1 MSKSVKR
8 VVKNS
13 FFQTAGAFTNSVINF
28 VLTLGYARF
37 LGPETYGSL
46 VTSQAQVLVWL
57 SLVDLGLSNSL
68 ISALTGAESGR
79 TDITRQGFRARDLLF
94 RVLYMRLIGA
104 VVGCMAAFAVAW
116 YRFSD
121 TPAQFWQEVAFTP
134 YLFALALQST
144 AIAYSAYMHKQGL
157 SVIAMLVGM
166 VITTSLTLTLAWKGA
181 GVPWLLLSQSWGGLL
196 SAAILFGYFYVQY
209 RRRRRIGATRRLQ
222 RMKFRPRGS
231 DWGTKAWFALFRDAW
246 PYAIAYGVMVLW
258 QRLDQLAASNI
269 LGLAA
274 GGQYAL
280 AVRLVSVP
288 VLVATSISM
297 AIFPDLQRV
306 GRDAPHRV
314 RLILAALSKAVYRYG
329 IPVVAVMVFGI
340 GAVIVPLVPK
350 FRPALWLLPHFL
362 PGIWAF
368 WLQSFITNA
377 LFGLRAYKETVKV
390 HLASLVVYVACVFTL
405 PRFFG
410 LPGVVWAFDLFCLSM
425 CFFGFRAARKVGLF
439 DKGFAVYRSYTA
451 EERELL
457 GRAGLFSI
465 TKRLR
470 GRA

>member
-68 ISALTGAESGR
+68 ISALTSAEGGR
-79 TDITRQGFRARDLLF
+79 TDISRQGFRARDLLF
-94 RVLYMRLIGA
+94 RVLFLRLVGA
-104 VVGCMAAFAVAW
+104 VVGCLAAFGVAW
-116 YRFSD
+116 FRFGD
-121 TPAQFWQEVAFTP
+121 DPAQFWQEVAFTP

-157 SVIAMLVGM
+157 SVLAMLAGM
-166 VITTSLTLTLAWKGA
+166 LITTSITLTLAWHGA

-196 SAAILFGYFYVQY
+196 SGAILFGYFYVQY
-209 RRRRRIGATRRLQ
+209 RRRRRAGATRRLQ

-231 DWGTKAWFALFRDAW
+231 EWGKKAWLALFRDAW

-288 VLVATSISM
+288 VLVATSISV

-314 RLILAALSKAVYRYG
+314 RLILAALCKAVYRYG
-329 IPVVAVMVFGI
+329 IPIVAVMVLGI
-340 GAVIVPLVPK
+340 ALVIVPLVPK

-377 LFGLRAYKETVKV
+377 LFGLRAYKETVKL
-390 HLASLVVYVACVFTL
+390 HLFSLVVYVACVFTL

-410 LPGVVWAFDLFCLSM
+410 LPGVVWAFNLFCLSM
-425 CFFGFRAARKVGLF
+425 CYFGFRAARRVGLF
-439 DKGFAVYRSYTA
+439 EKGFVVYGAYNA
-451 EERELL
+451 EERHLL
-457 GRAGLFSI
+457 ERAGLKF
-465 TKRLR
+465 LR
-470 GRA
+470 RPAGSNA

>member
-13 FFQTAGAFTNSVINF
+13 FFQTAGAFANSVINF
-28 VLTLGYARF
+28 VLALGYARF
-37 LGPETYGSL
+37 LGPENYGSL

-68 ISALTGAESGR
+68 ISALTSAEGGR
-79 TDITRQGFRARDLLF
+79 TDISRQGFRARDLLF
-94 RVLYMRLIGA
+94 RVLFLRMVGA
-104 VVGCMAAFAVAW
+104 VLGTMAAFTVAW
-116 YRFSD
+116 LRFGD

-134 YLFALALQST
+134 YLFALGLQAT

-157 SVIAMLVGM
+157 SVLAVLAGM
-166 VITTSLTLTLAWKGA
+166 VLTTSLTLTLAWH
-181 GVPWLLLSQSWGGLL
+181 GVGVEWLLLSQSWGGLL
-196 SAAILFGYFYVQY
+196 SALIIFGYFFVQY
-209 RRRRRIGATRRLQ
+209 WARRKAGATRRLQ

-231 DWGTKAWFALFRDAW
+231 EWGSKAWFALFRDAW

-280 AVRLVSVP
+280 AVRLASVP
-288 VLVATSISM
+288 VLVATSISV

-314 RLILAALSKAVYRYG
+314 RLILGSLCKAVYRYG
-329 IPVVAVMVFGI
+329 IPVVALMVAGI
-340 GAVIVPLVPK
+340 GLVIVPLVPK

-368 WLQSFITNA
+368 WLQSFITNS
-377 LFGLRAYKETVKV
+377 LFGLRAYKESVKV
-390 HLASLVVYVACVFTL
+390 HIFSLIVYVACVFSL
-405 PRFFG
+405 PRIFG
-410 LPGVVWAFDLFCLSM
+410 LPGVVWAFNLFCLSM
-425 CFFGFRAARKVGLF
+425 CFFGFRAARRVGLF
-439 DKGFAVYRSYTA
+439 EKGFLVYGAYTA
-451 EERELL
+451 EESQLL
-457 GRAGLFSI
+457 DRSGIFFFRRPGKGSA
-465 TKRLR
+465 
-470 GRA
+470 